1 MASSSKIQVA
11 FKQDPPSQ
19 SEPPDRAPS
28 KNEGPEEDE
37 TEPYLSSS
45 ESVGSSDPAGTR
57 RVKLMGFDSDPEE
70 KEAYERWLFKK
81 RRGKRPKARIVSK
94 GTEPTS
100 PNGSLDTLTD
110 LRRWKAI
117 EVLPV
122 PMGATTR
129 LEGTAFNTM
138 NGATGSGAESE
149 EDACI
154 KWLCM
159 CFLHRSITEIPGDGT
174 DGDPPAAYPG
184 RYVDSEYQ
192 SYRMFAEDSFSM
204 GPGHMNYGV
213 ASLPPAIRSI
223 SPTVDAVVS
232 RRW

>member
-1 MASSSKIQVA
+1 
-11 FKQDPPSQ
+11 
-19 SEPPDRAPS
+19 
-28 KNEGPEEDE
+28 
-37 TEPYLSSS
+37 
-45 ESVGSSDPAGTR
+45 
-57 RVKLMGFDSDPEE
+57 MGFDSDSEE
-70 KEAYERWLFKK
+70 KEAYERWLLKK

-94 GTEPTS
+94 ATEPTS

-174 DGDPPAAYPG
+174 DGDPPAAYQG

-192 SYRMFAEDSFSM
+192 SYRMFAEDSFST
-204 GPGHMNYGV
+204 GPGNMNYGV
-213 ASLPPAIRSI
+213 ASLPPAIRSL